1 MNMMDKGEIDKE
13 RVDIPMPDIEEM
25 HKANQILKER
35 LDSER
40 QSRED
45 QDSLSLS
52 EREAQRKALN
62 DLQMINEMNLSDEY
76 SRNIAATMLH
86 QEPEENGFFHQIK
99 IELDESIQSL
109 KNNRLQ
115 SISNLDSENII
126 SRLLL
131 KGEKHACDTILSV
144 NTCEVDGS
152 IIGHNM
158 EALLT
163 NKRLIFIDNDDDT
176 VNQIIGNYSGTFP
189 KSADLEL
196 NSKNYFN
203 LIFSPYRLSDVT
215 DLNVKFRYGSDVTK
229 TVSRGWSGIAIILAY
244 FTATMFFGF
253 MFAFMFASV
262 TVHPIGGFILGFF
275 ISLAIPLLMLLF
287 PARNTRKGAPFFINN
302 REIRIQLVN
311 EYTKE
316 VKIVVVNVNNKQSIE
331 SVLDWIETLQSI
343 SSISS

>member
-13 RVDIPMPDIEEM
+13 RVDVPMPDIEEM
-25 HKANQILKER
+25 HKANQMLKER

-40 QSRED
+40 QARED

-76 SRNIAATMLH
+76 SRNIAATMLY

-99 IELDESIQSL
+99 VELDESIQSL

-144 NTCEVDGS
+144 NTCKVDGS

-163 NKRLIFIDNDDDT
+163 NKRLIFIDNDDDA

-196 NSKNYFN
+196 NSQNYFN

-253 MFAFMFASV
+253 MFASV
-262 TVHPIGGFILGFF
+262 TVDPIAGFILGFF
-275 ISLAIPLLMLLF
+275 ISLAIPLLLLLF
-287 PARNTRKGAPFFINN
+287 PARNIRKRAPFFINN

-311 EYTKE
+311 EYTKQ
-316 VKIVVVNVNNKQSIE
+316 VKIVVVDVNKKQSIE

>member
-13 RVDIPMPDIEEM
+13 RVGVPMPDIEEM
-25 HKANQILKER
+25 HKANQMLKER

-40 QSRED
+40 QAREN

-52 EREAQRKALN
+52 ERESQRKALN

-76 SRNIAATMLH
+76 SRNIAATILY

-99 IELDESIQSL
+99 VELDESIQSL

-144 NTCEVDGS
+144 NTCKVDGS

-163 NKRLIFIDNDDDT
+163 N
-176 VNQIIGNYSGTFP
+176 
-189 KSADLEL
+189 
-196 NSKNYFN
+196 
-203 LIFSPYRLSDVT
+203 
-215 DLNVKFRYGSDVTK
+215 
-229 TVSRGWSGIAIILAY
+229 
-244 FTATMFFGF
+244 
-253 MFAFMFASV
+253 
-262 TVHPIGGFILGFF
+262 
-275 ISLAIPLLMLLF
+275 
-287 PARNTRKGAPFFINN
+287 
-302 REIRIQLVN
+302 
-311 EYTKE
+311 
-316 VKIVVVNVNNKQSIE
+316 
-331 SVLDWIETLQSI
+331 
-343 SSISS
+343 

>member
-13 RVDIPMPDIEEM
+13 QVDVPMPDIREM
-25 HKANQILKER
+25 DKANQMLKER

-40 QSRED
+40 QAREN

-52 EREAQRKALN
+52 ERESQRKALN

-76 SRNIAATMLH
+76 SRNIAATILY

-99 IELDESIQSL
+99 VELDESIQSL

-144 NTCEVDGS
+144 NTCKVDGS

-163 NKRLIFIDNDDDT
+163 N
-176 VNQIIGNYSGTFP
+176 
-189 KSADLEL
+189 
-196 NSKNYFN
+196 
-203 LIFSPYRLSDVT
+203 
-215 DLNVKFRYGSDVTK
+215 
-229 TVSRGWSGIAIILAY
+229 
-244 FTATMFFGF
+244 
-253 MFAFMFASV
+253 
-262 TVHPIGGFILGFF
+262 
-275 ISLAIPLLMLLF
+275 
-287 PARNTRKGAPFFINN
+287 
-302 REIRIQLVN
+302 
-311 EYTKE
+311 
-316 VKIVVVNVNNKQSIE
+316 
-331 SVLDWIETLQSI
+331 
-343 SSISS
+343 